1 MAKARGA
8 NRARRVTPLGER
20 IGLLVLQFYGSQRAA
35 ARAWGTTRGTLDRI
49 LAGEVEIPRGNL
61 LVRIAKACGTSTD
74 WLLTGDGPRP
84 QPPHEPVPSP
94 ALDQWKDLVER
105 LGVDDITRDALLLLP
120 GRVRRAFAQLLVWVP
135 ITRGDKTPFTNRQL
149 IARRRA
155 EDLEVQAWTELLRL
169 MLDRYGPEETRGVLQ
184 QKRTLIA
191 IGFST
196 VAHLF
201 LVHLA
206 QLDGF
211 DGQRIE
217 RALASVVTQAAMVFH
232 PREMSSE
239 EQQAAVDPFGLP
251 APKPG
256 SGATP
261 GAPRGGSAI
270 PQSEAGPP
278 RQESAVQSAAAG
290 QRANRSGAAPRTPDA
305 RGSQRPGRKGR
316 TTRSG

>member
-84 QPPHEPVPSP
+84 QPPHEPVPSH

-120 GRVRRAFAQLLVWVP
+120 GRVRRAFAQLLVWDP

-169 MLDRYGPEETRGVLQ
+169 VLDRYGPEETRRVLQ
-184 QKRTLIA
+184 QKRALIA

-206 QLDGF
+206 QLDDF
-211 DGQRIE
+211 DGQRID
-217 RALASVVTQAAMVFH
+217 RALTSVVTQAAMVFH
-232 PREMSSE
+232 PREMSLE
-239 EQQAAVDPFGLP
+239 EQQVAVDPFGPPAAKSQFGATLGASGGSTAIAESEGGLP
-251 APKPG
+251 APD
-256 SGATP
+256 S
-261 GAPRGGSAI
+261 S
-270 PQSEAGPP
+270 
-278 RQESAVQSAAAG
+278 VQSAPAQQQAD
-290 QRANRSGAAPRTPDA
+290 SSVTAAPVP
-305 RGSQRPGRKGR
+305 RGPQRLGRKRR
-316 TTRSG
+316 TSGSR